1 MTQKIASISFSV
13 DLFSFSITLGNFKTV
28 ESITQEIFLIDL
40 LAMYTFSKGYLVFKG
55 ISSLD
60 SF

>member
-1 MTQKIASISFSV
+1 MTQNIASVFLLIC
-13 DLFSFSITLGNFKTV
+13 LFSFSITLGNFKTG
-28 ESITQEIFLIDL
+28 ESETQEIFLIDL